1 MSQSFAL
8 QSSSSSSST
17 FSVKNA
23 AKINTRRSSSKGQRG
38 NQLRVKAK
46 ETSTSGV
53 TSVVNDQTFEQ
64 DVLKSDVPVLV
75 DFWAPWCGPC
85 RMIAPLIDQLA
96 EEYAGKLKAVKLN
109 TDESPSIATEY
120 GIRSIPTVMI
130 FKDGKKMDTVIGA
143 VPKSTL
149 TGTIEKYL

>member
-1 MSQSFAL
+1 MTNLVLNTHRLNVLF
-8 QSSSSSSST
+8 SSLL
-17 FSVKNA
+17 K
-23 AKINTRRSSSKGQRG
+23 R
-38 NQLRVKAK
+38 
-46 ETSTSGV
+46 V

>member
-1 MSQSFAL
+1 MTNLVLNTHRLNLLF
-8 QSSSSSSST
+8 SSLI
-17 FSVKNA
+17 K
-23 AKINTRRSSSKGQRG
+23 
-38 NQLRVKAK
+38 
-46 ETSTSGV
+46 GV

-109 TDESPSIATEY
+109 TD
-120 GIRSIPTVMI
+120 
-130 FKDGKKMDTVIGA
+130 
-143 VPKSTL
+143 
-149 TGTIEKYL
+149 

>member
-1 MSQSFAL
+1 MQSL
-8 QSSSSSSST
+8 TQSSIVGRHGIV
-17 FSVKNA
+17 VKKKN
-23 AKINTRRSSSKGQRG
+23 RSSSPTSRRTRG
-38 NQLRVKAK
+38 TAFRVKAE

-53 TSVVNDQTFEQ
+53 TSVVNDDTFEQ